1 MLIRVKILDKK
12 RLNSRFILIFCF
24 FTVFI
29 VLCVVRLFSLQIVSG
44 QEYKE
49 KSDNRLVRA
58 YPIKAPRGEIVDMY
72 GRPMVTNSM
81 GYYVQIQSMDK
92 KNTTLN
98 GTLNTL
104 IKIFKADGIEYFD
117 EFPIKGIPYKFA
129 FEEEED
135 IKTAV
140 EEWKKENK
148 LEEYKTEEEIIEY
161 YLERYSISS
170 KYSEDEALD
179 IIAVRYTMEQKG
191 FGIMNPYIFANDIE
205 MGTVQKI
212 TECAFVLNGVSVEVE
227 PVREYV
233 NGSMAA
239 HILGRTGIIYQEE
252 YAELTDQGY
261 GMNDIIGKDGIE
273 KVLEKYLKGRD
284 GYKRVEQTKSG
295 NVSQILSVKEPETD
309 NYAVLTIDSHLQKIT
324 EESLARNIVATRGE
338 KGYDCY
344 SGAAVAVEIGTGGV
358 LAMASL
364 PGYDPADYN
373 KIYDDLLNDPK
384 NPLFNR
390 ALNGAY
396 TPGSTFKPLTAIA
409 ALEEGIIEPE
419 TVLETKGKY
428 TFYAPSYQ
436 PTCLI
441 WKNTGETHGVINVS
455 EAIGVSCNYFFYEM
469 GRLLTI
475 DKINEYADYFGLG
488 QTTGIELSE
497 SSGIVAGPAYREKMD
512 TTWYPG
518 DTLQAAIG
526 QSDNMFTPAQLVSY
540 VSTILNKGNRYALH
554 LVKEVRRY
562 DTGEIVF
569 RKGRQLLSRHQ
580 ISDSTFNAVKDG
592 MRRVVADGTAQIV
605 FSDFPIEVGGKT
617 GTAEVSNGSDTVLFV
632 GFAPY
637 ENPQIA
643 VAVVLE
649 HGASSSY
656 AARVARDMFECYLR
670 TSEVEDSVV
679 YPNQLIR

>member
-1 MLIRVKILDKK
+1 MDK
-12 RLNSRFILIFCF
+12 RRINSRFILIFCF
-24 FTVFI
+24 FAIFI
-29 VLCVVRLFSLQIVSG
+29 VLCVVRLFNLQIVSG
-44 QEYKE
+44 REYKE
-49 KSDNRLVRA
+49 KSDSRLVRA
-58 YPIKAPRGEIVDMY
+58 YPIKAPRGEIMDMY

-92 KNTTLN
+92 RNTTLN
-98 GTLNTL
+98 DTLSSL
-104 IKIFKADGIEYFD
+104 IKIFKTDGIDYFN
-117 EFPIKGIPYKFA
+117 EFPIEGIPYRFA
-129 FEEEED
+129 FEDGED
-135 IKTAV
+135 PKAAA

-148 LEEYKTEEEIIEY
+148 LEEFKNEAEIVGHYSDRYNISGKLSEEEALEIIG
-161 YLERYSISS
+161 
-170 KYSEDEALD
+170 
-179 IIAVRYTMEQKG
+179 VRYTMEQKG

-212 TECAFVLNGVSVEVE
+212 AECAFALNGVSVEVE

-239 HILGRTGIIYQEE
+239 HILGRTGIIYKEE
-252 YAELTDQGY
+252 YDVLKSQGY

-295 NVSQILSVKEPETD
+295 NVSQILNVKNPETD
-309 NYAVLTIDSHLQKIT
+309 NYAVLTIDSHLQKVT
-324 EESLARNIVATRGE
+324 EESLARNIADTRAS

-344 SGAAVAVEIGTGGV
+344 SGAAVAVEIDTGGV
-358 LAMASL
+358 LAMATL
-364 PGYDPADYN
+364 PGYDPAEYN
-373 KIYDDLLNDPK
+373 KKYDELYKDKK
-384 NPLFNR
+384 NPLMNR
-390 ALNGAY
+390 ALGGAY

-409 ALEEGIIEPE
+409 ALEEGIIKPE
-419 TVLETKGKY
+419 TVLATQGKY

-441 WKNTGETHGVINVS
+441 WKNTGKTHGVINVS
-455 EAIGVSCNYFFYEM
+455 EAIGFSCNYFFYEM
-469 GRLLTI
+469 GRLVTI
-475 DKINEYADYFGLG
+475 EKMNEYADYFGLG
-488 QTTGIELSE
+488 QTTGIELAE
-497 SSGIVAGPAYREKMD
+497 SSGILAGPAYREKME

-526 QSDNMFTPAQLVSY
+526 QSDNMFTPAQLASY
-540 VSTILNKGNRYALH
+540 VTTILNRGSRYALH

-562 DTGEIVF
+562 DTGEVVL
-569 RKGRQLLSRHQ
+569 KNGRQVLSEYPMA
-580 ISDSTFNAVKDG
+580 DSTYEAVKDG
-592 MRRVVADGTAQIV
+592 MRRVVADGTAQAV
-605 FSDFPIEVGGKT
+605 FADFPIEVGGKT
-617 GTAEVSNGSDTVLFV
+617 GTAEVSGGSDTVLFV

-649 HGASSSY
+649 HGATSSY

-670 TSEVEDSVV
+670 TSAVEDSAV